1 MKQVEVTIDGR
12 VIGACRPHAS
22 EIVAKRTGDPLT
34 RFVMDNLHEESRGG
48 VSWVL
53 VANADDPCEVCQAAQ
68 ISE

>member
-22 EIVAKRTGDPLT
+22 EIVEKRTGDPLT
-34 RFVMDNLHEESRGG
+34 RFAIYYLHEESRGG

-53 VANADDPCEVCQAAQ
+53 ATNADAPCEVCQAAQ